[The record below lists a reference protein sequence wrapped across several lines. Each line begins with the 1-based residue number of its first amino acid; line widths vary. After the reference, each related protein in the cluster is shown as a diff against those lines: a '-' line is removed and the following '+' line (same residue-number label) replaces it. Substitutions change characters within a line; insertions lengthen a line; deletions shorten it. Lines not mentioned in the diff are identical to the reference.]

1 MNYAW
6 QNVYL
11 CICNTYLTFSLL
23 LFSVH
28 IKRMRRRKVKIFSI
42 ADLWHIIERL
52 WGLKCSV
59 SAKRKQNDWLW
70 TGREENDRQV
80 SALWQYGLWSF
91 QTGGTKLERFLP
103 KNQHNQRKLLNFE
116 NWCIGK
122 VSKSAKIW
130 LSKSIFIQIFLNFI
144 TY

>member
-23 LFSVH
+23 LSAVH
-28 IKRMRRRKVKIFSI
+28 IMWMRRRKVKIFSI

-80 SALWQYGLWSF
+80 SALHCSGFYIRGRS
-91 QTGGTKLERFLP
+91 QTTLLRGGGVLLTLISLINVELGINVEGGIFWKRLV
-103 KNQHNQRKLLNFE
+103 HNSNKRGVE
-116 NWCIGK
+116 GGK
-122 VSKSAKIW
+122 I
-130 LSKSIFIQIFLNFI
+130 
-144 TY
+144 